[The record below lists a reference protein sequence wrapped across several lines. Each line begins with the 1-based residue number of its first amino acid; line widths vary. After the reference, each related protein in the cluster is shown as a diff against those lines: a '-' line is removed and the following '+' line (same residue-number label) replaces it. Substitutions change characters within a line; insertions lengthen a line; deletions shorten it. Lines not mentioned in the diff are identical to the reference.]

1 MVNGQGGGITLF
13 NIINIYKNTVPNTT
27 QQNLAKRSMLL
38 KKYLQEGITK
48 IIRLKIGHSMLKG
61 HKSKIDPKTQPECTF
76 CKVQETPELKWQII
90 GCISR
95 KC

>member
-38 KKYLQEGITK
+38 KKYLQE
-48 IIRLKIGHSMLKG
+48 RY
-61 HKSKIDPKTQPECTF
+61 HKNNKAKNRALHVERAQ
-76 CKVQETPELKWQII
+76 KQN
-90 GCISR
+90 
-95 KC
+95 